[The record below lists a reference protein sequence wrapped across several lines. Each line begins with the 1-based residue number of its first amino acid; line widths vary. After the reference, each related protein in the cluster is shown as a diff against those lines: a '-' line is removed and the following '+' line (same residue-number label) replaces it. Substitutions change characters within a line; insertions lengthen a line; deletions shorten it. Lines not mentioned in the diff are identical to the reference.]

1 MLQIEKSDECRKWHN
16 YWQNKIFATS
26 QQLGLEIV
34 RPHRVGV
41 DRDAVLATQAQSYMV
56 LKEVGV
62 IDLEATE
69 NIIKLVTII
78 VKNPAM
84 IFKKFTN

>member
-1 MLQIEKSDECRKWHN
+1 MLIGKTRCLPPANNWVWR
-16 YWQNKIFATS
+16 
-26 QQLGLEIV
+26 
-34 RPHRVGV
+34 HRVGV